1 MRGHHRVVVQPML
14 WRCGRPLGR
23 SMLLCFFRLGLTCA
37 RRAVSSLSKARNE
50 TDKLHFHRG
59 IEDLC
64 SRCELDF
71 PPSWNLCQPDLKT
84 MHLSQSMYVEMHSP
98 VLGPAVLRCGND
110 VAMMWRV
117 ATSGSCRGLTQIVW
131 PCTRLASDLSRARL
145 K

>member
-23 SMLLCFFRLGLTCA
+23 SMLLRFFRLGPTCA
-37 RRAVSSLSKARNE
+37 RRAVSSLSKARNK

-64 SRCELDF
+64 SRCEFDF

-84 MHLSQSMYVEMHSP
+84 MHLSHSLVTEDLDLRPLPCEMAKTYHPQSIYRSLKKRSSE
-98 VLGPAVLRCGND
+98 
-110 VAMMWRV
+110 
-117 ATSGSCRGLTQIVW
+117 RGLLRMSAFCSVVRQYVI
-131 PCTRLASDLSRARL
+131 
-145 K
+145 